1 MTRGIEPRA
10 LLLTEVAHAPVLA
23 ALCSIMKIS
32 AKVAP
37 TPVGC
42 IAVIEDVNSAPAAA
56 STLSAHLPQA
66 GILLLRALDQ
76 QVDAQMWLAGEL
88 HDRPS
93 PGVIFN
99 ETPELIEQYLLGQIS
114 VADLPQV
121 IDSSQIGRFSALRS
135 LRKVMKEQK
144 KQAPR
149 GEG

>member
-1 MTRGIEPRA
+1 MSRVIEPRA

-23 ALCSIMKIS
+23 DLCAFMKID

-37 TPVGC
+37 TGVGSMA
-42 IAVIEDVNSAPAAA
+42 IIEDVNSAAAAA

-99 ETPELIEQYLLGQIS
+99 EAPEEVERYLLGQLS
-114 VADLPQV
+114 LSDLDRV
-121 IDSSQIGRFSALRS
+121 IDTAQIGRFKALRS
-135 LRKVMKEQK
+135 LRKLMKDQK
-144 KQAPR
+144 KQPR